1 MNKILAISDLYKN
14 FDESTVVL
22 ISLAV
27 ILFAGFIVSR
37 LTKICKLPNV
47 TGYII
52 AGLLIGPHIL
62 GVVPKTIVDGMSFVS
77 DIALAFISF
86 SVGKF
91 FKKSVLKKTGLK
103 VIVITLF
110 ESLLAGILVTFAT
123 KLIFNLDWSFSIML
137 GAIACATAPASTMM
151 TINQYRAKGDFVET
165 LLQVIALDN
174 VVCLFLFNIAGTVVN
189 ASVSGTIS
197 AMGAILPILYNL
209 LTIVIGF
216 LFGLILGKLLGNRGQ
231 NNRLIII
238 VSMILGLS
246 GVCGALSISP
256 LLSCMVFGATYI
268 NFTKDKEI
276 FKQLSNFTPPIMC
289 IFFVVS
295 GMSLDLS
302 ALLSVGLIG
311 FVYVVV
317 RFIAKYFGAY
327 VGCILTKKT
336 KNVRDYIGLA
346 LIPQAGVAIGL
357 AFLAQRILPEAIGST
372 LLTIILASSVMYE
385 LIGPACAKASLFLS
399 GTIKKEDRVNDNL
412 IDSVAN
418 QEVNVD
424 DGVVQNI
431 EGENQ
436 NSNDLIESVENKKET
451 QEEIKKKEKV

>member
-14 FDESTVVL
+14 FDQATIVL
-22 ISLAV
+22 ISISV
-27 ILFAGFIVSR
+27 ILFTGFIVSR
-37 LTKICKLPNV
+37 LTKLCKLPNV

-52 AGLLIGPHIL
+52 AGLLIGPHIIGL
-62 GVVPKTIVDGMSFVS
+62 IPQNIVDGMSFVS

-91 FKKSVLKKTGLK
+91 FKKSVLKKTGAK
-103 VIVITLF
+103 VFIITLF
-110 ESLLAGILVTFAT
+110 ESLLAGVLVTFST
-123 KLIFNLDWSFSIML
+123 KIIFNLDWSFSVML

-174 VVCLFLFNIAGTVVN
+174 VICLFLFNIAATIVN
-189 ASVSGTIS
+189 ANESGNIS
-197 AMGAILPILYNL
+197 ALGAILPILYNL
-209 LTIVIGF
+209 LTIAIGF

-238 VSMILGLS
+238 VSMIIGLS
-246 GVCGALSISP
+246 AICGMLSISP

-295 GMSLDLS
+295 GMSLDLK
-302 ALLSVGLIG
+302 ALVSVGLIG
-311 FVYVVV
+311 FVYVVI
-317 RFIAKYFGAY
+317 RFIGKYLGAY
-327 VGCILTKKT
+327 VGSLVAKKQ
-336 KNVRDYIGLA
+336 KPIRDYIGLA

-357 AFLAQRILPEAIGST
+357 AFLAQRILPDAIGNT

-399 GTIKKEDRVNDNL
+399 GTIKKEDKINENM
-412 IDSVAN
+412 IDSIAN
-418 QEVNVD
+418 QEINVE
-424 DGVVQNI
+424 DGVIQKI
-431 EGENQ
+431 EDEQ
-436 NSNDLIESVENKKET
+436 ESNNENKQNNSESQNESEDNMQEKE
-451 QEEIKKKEKV
+451 